1 MTKNENEIFFS
12 NQVGDEILWVNDHS
26 FRNVTHDNA
35 VEMLK
40 NTYVFN
46 LVLRYVGKV
55 PHSSTNALK
64 SYDLRTNNM
73 VQVNK

>member
-1 MTKNENEIFFS
+1 MKTLYS
-12 NQVGDEILWVNDHS
+12 LSYQVGDEILWVNDQS
-26 FRNVTHDNA
+26 FRNITHDHA

-55 PHSSTNALK
+55 PHSSNNTSN

-73 VQVNK
+73 VQVSK